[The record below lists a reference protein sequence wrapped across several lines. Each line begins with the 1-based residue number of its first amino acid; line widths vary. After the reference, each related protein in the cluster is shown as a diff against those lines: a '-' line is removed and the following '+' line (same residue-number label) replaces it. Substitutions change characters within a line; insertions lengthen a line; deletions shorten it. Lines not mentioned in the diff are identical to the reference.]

1 VRLHLRALENNSRSA
16 WQPGGGTGVA
26 VENLR
31 VNSWRK
37 QVANLSRIV
46 VGSVAIV
53 LAATNA
59 TAQSRGSTI
68 EALVT
73 VQDRDLN
80 GAQRASEMV
89 LTRTT
94 QNKDSEEVVVET
106 YSPSMYA
113 GRLAL
118 SERVRRVTTV
128 TSDGSRRTIEEI
140 EEPPHGSP
148 HETMRVVRRSITTVR
163 RSGPDSYV
171 TEQQV
176 FARDVNGRF
185 VPVQTQIERTSRR

>member
-1 VRLHLRALENNSRSA
+1 MA
-16 WQPGGGTGVA
+16 
-26 VENLR
+26 
-31 VNSWRK
+31 K
-37 QVANLSRIV
+37 LSRIV